1 MAFSRLRLLSAKPVA
16 LWLIG
21 ERKVNTLIL
30 VHRTQLLDQWWSVFP
45 IFGNSKSIGRIGEV
59 KKRTGLI
66 DVAVIQSVS
75 RKGAEEWVKEYGQVI
90 VDECHHISALFEQA
104 MRACS
109 ARYKV
114 GLSATLARRTVSIL
128 SY

>member
-1 MAFSRLRLLSAKPVA
+1 VPIEVSFSGTLYLEQEAAALKLVSAENGILSATTAFGKTVVA

-30 VHRTQLLDQWWSVFP
+30 VHRTQLLDQWVERISHFLGIP
-45 IFGNSKSIGRIGEV
+45 KKSIGRIGGGR

-75 RKGAEEWVKEYGQVI
+75 RKGAVEEWV
-90 VDECHHISALFEQA
+90 
-104 MRACS
+104 
-109 ARYKV
+109 
-114 GLSATLARRTVSIL
+114 
-128 SY
+128 